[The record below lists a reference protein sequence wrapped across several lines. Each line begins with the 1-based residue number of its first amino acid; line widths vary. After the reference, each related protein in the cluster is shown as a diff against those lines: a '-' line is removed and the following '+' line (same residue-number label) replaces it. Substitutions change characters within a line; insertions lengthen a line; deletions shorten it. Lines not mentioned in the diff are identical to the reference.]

1 MKVLQQKYLK
11 SQQLLLIIAVLTGL
25 SACGGDSNSNPA
37 DRASTLKDTP
47 NNPPKKTSDD
57 NPQFTGNA
65 WLSGPGGDEEEQWE
79 YNGTDRPKISI
90 KRVEGLCTF
99 DNGLVSVTD
108 MQNERDEAWH
118 ALQYPRPANQPDEI
132 TFPPYS
138 FLCNEQPYSDY
149 RKVMDGEYVWTYSN
163 VNDAMFYG
171 NLVYDMY
178 KKYLGEPGLDHKIRL
193 RVHYAGRS
201 RDYAF
206 WDGAYANFS
215 DAFPF
220 YYSMLSL
227 DSVAHEVGHGVL
239 NRISALNSFEREIS
253 TDARTLH
260 EAFGDISGLMA
271 KYEFTGHTD
280 NWIHGEKVYG
290 FSRQLNKI
298 KTESGAIASLL
309 DYDDAGSNY
318 YLRIGMMTY
327 PFYVL
332 TNEWGIETAYDIYLS
347 AAKKCWTAMTD
358 LTQAAVCIQLE
369 AGEKGLSKEV
379 VASAFKTVK
388 IKLFDDGVLSHFY
401 IDPNVD
407 ANTDDS
413 LETDGLS
420 FQFTDNSESTN
431 QVSDWHWDFGDGTES
446 NMASPLHVYAQTG
459 TYIVRLTV
467 KDQSGD
473 SDYFERSLEAT
484 ILK

>member
-1 MKVLQQKYLK
+1 MKVLQQKHLK
-11 SQQLLLIIAVLTGL
+11 SQQSLLLIAVLTGL
-25 SACGGDSNSNPA
+25 SACGGDSNSNQATGA
-37 DRASTLKDTP
+37 DSPNKPPDKTP
-47 NNPPKKTSDD
+47 DD

-79 YNGTDRPKISI
+79 YNGIDRPKISI
-90 KRVEGLCTF
+90 KRIEGLCTF

-118 ALQYPRPANQPDEI
+118 ALQFPRPANQPDEI

-138 FLCNEQPYSDY
+138 FPCDEQPYSDY

-163 VNDAMFYG
+163 INDAMFYG
-171 NLVYDMY
+171 NLTHDMFY
-178 KKYLGEPGLDHKIRL
+178 KYLGEPALGQKIRL

-201 RDYAF
+201 KDYAY

-215 DAFPF
+215 DAVPF

-239 NRISALNSFEREIS
+239 NRISALNSFERKIS

-280 NWIHGEKVYG
+280 NWIHSEKTYG
-290 FSRQLNKI
+290 YSRHLNKI
-298 KTESGAIASLL
+298 KTESSAIASLL

-332 TNEWGIETAYDIYLS
+332 TNEWGIEKAYDVYLS
-347 AAKKCWTAMTD
+347 AAKDCWTAMTD
-358 LTQAAVCIQLE
+358 LTQAAECIQL
-369 AGEKGLSKEV
+369 AAVEKGLSKEV
-379 VASAFKTVK
+379 VTSAFKTVK

-401 IDPNVD
+401 IKPNVNAGD
-407 ANTDDS
+407 SIEAN
-413 LETDGLS
+413 GLS
-420 FQFTDNSESTN
+420 FQFVDNSESTN
-431 QVSDWHWDFGDGTES
+431 QVSDWHWDFGDDTES
-446 NMASPLHVYAQTG
+446 NMASPSHVYPQAG
-459 TYIVRLTV
+459 TYTVRLTV

-473 SDYFERSLEAT
+473 SDYFERSLKVIAN
-484 ILK
+484 

>member
-11 SQQLLLIIAVLTGL
+11 SQKSLLLIAVLTGL
-25 SACGGDSNSNPA
+25 SACGGDSNSNQATGA
-37 DRASTLKDTP
+37 DSPNKHPDKTP
-47 NNPPKKTSDD
+47 DD

-65 WLSGPGGDEEEQWE
+65 WLSGPGGDEEDQWE
-79 YNGTDRPKISI
+79 YNGIDRPKISI
-90 KRVEGLCTF
+90 KRIEGLCTF

-118 ALQYPRPANQPDEI
+118 ALQFPRPANQPDEI

-138 FLCNEQPYSDY
+138 FPCDEQPYSDY

-163 VNDAMFYG
+163 INDAMFYG
-171 NLVYDMY
+171 NLTHDMFY
-178 KKYLGEPGLDHKIRL
+178 KYLGEPALGQKIRL

-201 RDYAF
+201 KDYAY

-215 DAFPF
+215 DAVPF

-239 NRISALNSFEREIS
+239 NRISALNSFERKIS

-280 NWIHGEKVYG
+280 NWIHSEKTYG
-290 FSRQLNKI
+290 YSRHLNKI
-298 KTESGAIASLL
+298 KTESSAITSLL

-332 TNEWGIETAYDIYLS
+332 TNEWGIEKAYDVYLS
-347 AAKKCWTAMTD
+347 AAKDCWTAMTD
-358 LTQAAVCIQLE
+358 LTQAAECIQL
-369 AGEKGLSKEV
+369 AAVEKGLSKEV
-379 VASAFKTVK
+379 VTSAFKTVK

-401 IDPNVD
+401 IEPNV
-407 ANTDDS
+407 NTDVNAGDS
-413 LETDGLS
+413 VETDGLG
-420 FQFTDNSESTN
+420 FQFVDNSESTN
-431 QVSDWHWDFGDGTES
+431 QVSDWHWDFGDGAES
-446 NMASPLHVYAQTG
+446 NMASPSHVYPQAG
-459 TYIVRLTV
+459 TYTVRLTV

-473 SDYFERSLEAT
+473 SDYFERSLKVIAN
-484 ILK
+484 